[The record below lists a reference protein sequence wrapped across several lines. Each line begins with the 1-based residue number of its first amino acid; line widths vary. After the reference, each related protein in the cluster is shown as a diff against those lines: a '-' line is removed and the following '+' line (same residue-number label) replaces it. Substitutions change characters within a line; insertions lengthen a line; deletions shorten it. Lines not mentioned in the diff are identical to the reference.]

1 MARMACLY
9 DSHGSHGSHGSLA
22 RTLSKLPVVCEKGH
36 VLFIISSGIT
46 FHSIHKRVYEQ
57 RLGLLKDKCIMS

>member
-1 MARMACLY
+1 MARMACLH
-9 DSHGSHGSHGSLA
+9 DSHGWHGSLA